1 MEKHQIA
8 LVGKELLPI
17 YYGVKKFAP
26 DVLHLLVTKQTKD
39 KVALVKRLVEP
50 AVKCIEHVCDAFNGR
65 GVESI
70 CESICGED
78 VQVSFNLT
86 GGTKLMA
93 FAAFHI
99 ALRNESQV
107 FYFTPSNEIVDLISY
122 ESNPVDISLTNEE
135 IILLSGNT
143 IKTKQPVSQLDA
155 SDIEASKLI
164 MEFQQSHSKEY
175 KRISNYVRN
184 VYNSDVSKL
193 PSEFKASTD
202 LTIQL
207 LRDGH
212 IRIVNQYDEDLL
224 VLRSSRSL
232 DLLFHGEW
240 WEVLVASELAKVN
253 NDSGEPWMNV
263 VFNNDDKDKSD
274 KNEVD
279 VLLNIGTKL
288 LMVECKSGNVR
299 QDDLNKMHAV
309 RGAYGG
315 EMSKSVLISYYPLND
330 ALKSKCK
337 ELDLEVIAPR
347 SFWDCK
353 KTLSRIS
360 DEIDRIATQLHA

>member
-26 DVLHLLVTKQTKD
+26 DVLHLVVTKQTKD
-39 KVALVKRLVEP
+39 KTALIKRLVEP
-50 AVKCIEHVCDAFNGR
+50 AVSCVEHVCEAFNG
-65 GVESI
+65 GDVESI
-70 CESICGED
+70 CETICRED

-99 ALRNESQV
+99 ALQNKSEV

-122 ESNPVDISLTNEE
+122 ESNPVDISLTNDE

-143 IKTKQPVSQLDA
+143 IKSKEFVSDLT
-155 SDIEASKLI
+155 DIDLESSRSI
-164 MEFQQSHSKEY
+164 MSFIQSNSKEY
-175 KRISNYVRN
+175 SRVSRYFRTTFSTGFFN
-184 VYNSDVSKL
+184 VSSKI
-193 PSEFKASTD
+193 KIAND
-202 LTIQL
+202 LIIEPL
-207 LRDGH
+207 KDGGLRL
-212 IRIVNQYDEDLL
+212 VNEYDEDLL
-224 VLRSSRSL
+224 ILRSHRAL

-240 WEVLVASELAKVN
+240 WEVLVAAELAKVN

-263 VFNNDDKDKSD
+263 VFNNDDKKKSD

-288 LMVECKSGNVR
+288 LMVECKSGNVT
-299 QDDLNKMHAV
+299 QNDLNKMHAV

-315 EMSKSVLISYYPLND
+315 EMSKSVLISYYPIKED
-330 ALKSKCK
+330 LKTKCK
-337 ELDLEVIAPR
+337 ELDLEVIAPQ
-347 SFWDCK
+347 SIWECK

-360 DEIDRIATQLHA
+360 DEIDRIVTKLHA